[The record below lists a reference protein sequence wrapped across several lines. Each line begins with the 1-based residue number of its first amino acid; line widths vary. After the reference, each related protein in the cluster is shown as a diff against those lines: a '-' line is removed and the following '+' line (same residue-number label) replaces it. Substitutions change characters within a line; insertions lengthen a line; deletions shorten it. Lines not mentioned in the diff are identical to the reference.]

1 MYNWDPEIYSSNS
14 SAQKNWGFELLA
26 KLDFKGNE
34 KVLDVGCGDGK
45 LSAEMARNVPE
56 GSVLGIDLS
65 EEMVAFARNNYPQEK
80 FPNLTFMQMD
90 ASGLTFDSEFDVVF
104 SNAAL
109 HWIKVP
115 QAALRGIR
123 RSLKSGGVLLAQ
135 FDGKGNIEE
144 VLKIV
149 YSMLDEEKWSSY
161 FRDFVF
167 PCGYYGPEEYGRW
180 LKNAGFSIKRLEMI
194 PKDMVLEGEKGVS
207 GWIASTWHPYTQ
219 HVPAGLKANF
229 INELVTHI
237 IDNNPLDEK
246 GNVHIKMKRLEI
258 EAYSER

>member
-1 MYNWDPEIYSSNS
+1 MYTWDPKIYSSNS
-14 SAQKNWGFELLA
+14 SAQKNWGHELLA

-45 LSAEMARNVPE
+45 LSAEIARNLSE

-65 EEMVAFARNNYPQEK
+65 EEMIDFARNNYPQDK

-109 HWIKVP
+109 HWIKAP

-123 RSLKSGGVLLAQ
+123 RSLKPGGVLLAQ
-135 FDGKGNIEE
+135 FDGKGNVAE

-149 YSMLDEEKWSSY
+149 YSMLKEEKWSPY
-161 FRDFVF
+161 FRDFIPASGF
-167 PCGYYGPEEYGRW
+167 YGPEEYGRW

-194 PKDMVLEGEKGVS
+194 TKDMVLEGEKGVS

-219 HVPAGLKANF
+219 HVPAELKANF
-229 INELVTHI
+229 IDELVTLI
-237 IDNNPLDEK
+237 INNNPPDDI

-258 EAYSER
+258 EAYS